1 MNGGSYVNKTAQRC
15 NKSAFSARLRQ
26 KSSTFAYSKQ
36 HSKIMIDIF
45 ICVLLLWAAFSG
57 WRAGFIKEVVS
68 TVGFLVGL
76 LIAATC
82 YSAFSEFL
90 AVKGTETNMLTSVIA
105 FFLLWIIVPILLGLV
120 ANLLTKALKGMQLG
134 IPNSILGATVS
145 VLKYVVL
152 LSCVLNVMQALHIMN
167 DEKTADSHL
176 FKPVAGALQ
185 MFFAADSFKTAPA
198 DSVEAQPDTIWVD
211 VSKK

>member
-1 MNGGSYVNKTAQRC
+1 
-15 NKSAFSARLRQ
+15 
-26 KSSTFAYSKQ
+26 
-36 HSKIMIDIF
+36 MIDIF
-45 ICVLLLWAAFSG
+45 IGVLLFWAAFSG

-68 TVGFLVGL
+68 TIGFLVGL
-76 LIAATC
+76 FIAATC

-120 ANLLTKALKGMQLG
+120 ANLMTKALKGMKLG

-152 LSCVLNVMQALHIMN
+152 LSCVLNVMQTLHIMN
-167 DEKTADSHL
+167 EEKIADSRL
-176 FKPVAGALQ
+176 FTPVAGALQ
-185 MFFAADSFKTAPA
+185 MFFAADSLQTTPTEPA
-198 DSVEAQPDTIWVD
+198 EAQPDTIWVD